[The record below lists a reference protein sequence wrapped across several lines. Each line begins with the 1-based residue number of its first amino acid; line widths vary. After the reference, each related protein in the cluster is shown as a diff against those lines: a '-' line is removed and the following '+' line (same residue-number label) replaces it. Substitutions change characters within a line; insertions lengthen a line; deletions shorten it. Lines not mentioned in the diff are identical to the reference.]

1 MLFETPALGRRELE
15 VIARIDAMRQTLRYQ
30 TAGRARWVGSLRRLS
45 FARAVQAS
53 NSIEGYNV
61 SLDDAVAV
69 AEGEAPL
76 EADNITWAAV
86 RGYRDAMTYVVQLA
100 NDPYFSFNEALIK
113 SLHFMMLSYDL
124 SKYPGRWRPGTV
136 YVRNEA
142 TGNIVYEGPD
152 SSVVPGLIDEF
163 IPTIIEPCEDP
174 SLVKAAMAHLNFV
187 MIHPFKDGNG
197 RMARCLQTLALA
209 REGILAPEFCS
220 IEEYLGRN
228 TQAYY
233 DVLAQVGR
241 GHWNPNGDALPWVRF
256 TLTAHHRQART
267 LLRRVREAERLW
279 NLIYREI
286 EHEGLPERCIPGL
299 LYISRRGRR
308 LRRVTYQHLAEES
321 ELTEVSDAMAT
332 RDLKI
337 LTDVGFLVPHGE
349 KRGRYYV
356 ATERLEK
363 LRAEAREPRGAE
375 DEDPFVTVE

>member
-1 MLFETPALGRRELE
+1 
-15 VIARIDAMRQTLRYQ
+15 V
-30 TAGRARWVGSLRRLS
+30 S

-76 EADNITWAAV
+76 EADSTTWAAV

-100 NDPYFSFNEALIK
+100 DDPHFAFNETLVK
-113 SLHFMMLSYDL
+113 GLHFMMLNYDL
-124 SKYPGRWRPGTV
+124 SKYPGRWRPGAV

-142 TGNIVYEGPD
+142 TGRVVYEGPD
-152 SSVVPGLIDEF
+152 PALIPELIGDF
-163 IPTIIEPCEDP
+163 IPTVAGPSEDP
-174 SLVKAAMAHLNFV
+174 LLVKASMAHLNFV
-187 MIHPFKDGNG
+187 MINPFKDGNG
-197 RMARCLQTLALA
+197 RMARCLQTLVLA
-209 REGILAPEFCS
+209 REGILAPEFSS

-233 DVLAQVGR
+233 DVLAQVGQGR
-241 GHWNPNGDALPWVRF
+241 WNPKSDPLPWVRF

-279 NLIYREI
+279 NLIYEETERQ
-286 EHEGLPERCIPGL
+286 GLPERCVAGL

-321 ELTEVSDAMAT
+321 DLSQVSEAMAT
-332 RDLKI
+332 RDLKA
-337 LTDVGFLVPHGE
+337 LTDAGFLIPYGE
-349 KRGRYYV
+349 KRGRHYV

-363 LRAEAREPRGAE
+363 LRAQAQDPRGPE
-375 DEDPFVTVE
+375 DEDPFA

>member
-1 MLFETPALGRRELE
+1 MLFATPHLEPPELE
-15 VIARIDAMRQTLRYQ
+15 VIRRIDELRQNLRYQ
-30 TAGRARWVGSLRRLS
+30 TAGRARWVGSLRRVS

-69 AEGEAPL
+69 AEGEEPMD
-76 EADNITWAAV
+76 ADNETWAAV

-100 NDPYFSFNEALIK
+100 DDPYFSFNDALIK
-113 SLHFMMLSYDL
+113 GLHFMMLSYDL
-124 SKYPGRWRPGTV
+124 SKYPGRWRPGAV

-142 TGNIVYEGPD
+142 TGTIVYEGSD
-152 SSVVPGLIDEF
+152 SSTIPGLIEEF
-163 IPTIIEPCEDP
+163 VPTVAGPCEDP
-174 SLVKAAMAHLNFV
+174 ILVKAAMAHLNFV

-197 RMARCLQTLALA
+197 RMARCLQTLVLA

-233 DVLAQVGR
+233 DVLAEVGQ
-241 GHWNPNGDALPWVRF
+241 GHWNPNGDSTPWVRF
-256 TLTAHHRQART
+256 TLTAHYRQART

-279 NLIYREI
+279 NLIWDEVSRD
-286 EHEGLPERCIPGL
+286 GLPERCIPGL
-299 LYISRRGRR
+299 LYISRKGRR

-321 ELTEVSDAMAT
+321 ELTDVSDAMAT
-332 RDLKI
+332 RDLKT
-337 LTDVGFLVPHGE
+337 LTDVGFLIPYGE

-356 ATERLEK
+356 ATERLQK
-363 LRAEAREPRGAE
+363 LRAKAREPRALE
-375 DEDPFVTVE
+375 DEDPFTEVS